1 MRDTVEDY
9 YGIAEIAAA
18 CNVPRFIAKTSS
30 EVPTWAVEEVAWLKG
45 IYPTGDFRG
54 TYIYDKRTAATIV
67 NAVNDLTRD
76 EWRKLI
82 ASTIDTFEMELQQ

>member
-30 EVPTWAVEEVAWLKG
+30 EIPTWIVEEIAWQKD
-45 IYPTGDFRG
+45 ISPTGDFRG
-54 TYIYDKRTAATIV
+54 TNIYDKRTAAALV

-76 EWRKLI
+76 EWRKLL
-82 ASTIDTFEMELQQ
+82 ASTIDTLELEIQQ